1 MYNYVYKKEIVR
13 VFIIIDY
20 MDIYGMY
27 IVEFLIYKGVKY
39 IYVYYNKI

>member
-1 MYNYVYKKEIVR
+1 MFIRKKLLE
-13 VFIIIDY
+13 Y
-20 MDIYGMY
+20 LLYGYIYGMY